1 MRWPWSRRILSR
13 QELGALGERHAARML
28 RAKGLRV
35 LETNFRTRRGE
46 LDLIVRDG
54 ETLVFVEV
62 RTRCTEGAVTPLAS
76 VDARKQ
82 EHLFRA
88 VRTYLRVRRVPECCI
103 RYDVVE
109 VIASVTGQVR
119 ETRHIEGAFIEGM

>member
-1 MRWPWSRRILSR
+1 MRWPWSHRILSR

-35 LETNFRTRRGE
+35 LEANFRTRRGE

-82 EHLFRA
+82 EHLFRTA
-88 VRTYLRVRRVPECCI
+88 RAYLRMRRLPECCI